1 VDSVPEAYR
10 DERFK
15 RFCKQF
21 KESLITKNGALN
33 TQVGNSYINFE
44 LKNPEGNKIL
54 FSDIVEKNKYTLLD
68 FWASWCGPCRKAM
81 PQIKEIYEK
90 YDKKGLAVVSLSLD
104 TDGEAWK
111 KAIDELGMTWTQLC
125 NPDGGSREVG
135 QAYGIEFIPT
145 MLIISQD
152 GKIAARG
159 LEGEALA
166 KKIEELMK

>member
-1 VDSVPEAYR
+1 
-10 DERFK
+10 
-15 RFCKQF
+15 
-21 KESLITKNGALN
+21 
-33 TQVGNSYINFE
+33 
-44 LKNPEGNKIL
+44 
-54 FSDIVEKNKYTLLD
+54 
-68 FWASWCGPCRKAM
+68 M

-90 YDKKGLAVVSLSLD
+90 YGKKGLAVVSLSLD
-104 TDGEAWK
+104 TDGAAWK
-111 KAIDELGMTWTQLC
+111 TAIDELGMTWTQLC
-125 NPDGGSREVG
+125 NPAGGSREVG